1 MADSDA
7 KIAVAATE
15 GEAVRGDLRS
25 FVNERVL
32 KRFKELLDEKRGD
45 YKYAWEGD
53 TTLKLEHRDNDECM
67 ACCMPG
73 CFQNLVWKVSFG
85 DGLNRSFNR
94 LHACPWA
101 NKNAAM
107 EISPVQAVFTQAK
120 AEFKAQGKATAPQP
134 NENALPSSLRAKTN

>member
-1 MADSDA
+1 M
-7 KIAVAATE
+7 
-15 GEAVRGDLRS
+15 
-25 FVNERVL
+25 
-32 KRFKELLDEKRGD
+32 DEKRGD

-85 DGLNRSFNR
+85 DAWVVTDGLNRSFNR

-120 AEFKAQGKATAPQP
+120 AAFDAQGKAAAGAQTM
-134 NENALPSSLRAKTN
+134 ERE

>member
-1 MADSDA
+1 MEDSDA

-15 GEAVRGDLRS
+15 GEAVRGHLRS

-45 YKYAWEGD
+45 YTYTWEGD

-85 DGLNRSFNR
+85 DAWVVTDGLNRSFNR

-107 EISPVQAVFTQAK
+107 EISPVQAIFTQAK
-120 AEFKAQGKATAPQP
+120 ADFKAQGKATAAQTM
-134 NENALPSSLRAKTN
+134 ERGE

>member
-1 MADSDA
+1 MEDYDA
-7 KIAVAATE
+7 KIAVAME
-15 GEAVRGDLRS
+15 FYAVRGDLRP

-32 KRFKELLDEKRGD
+32 KRFKVLLDEKLGD
-45 YKYAWEGD
+45 YKYTWEGD

-85 DGLNRSFNR
+85 DAWVVTDGLNRSFNR

-107 EISPVQAVFTQAK
+107 EISPVQAIFTQAK
-120 AEFKAQGKATAPQP
+120 AAFDAQGKAAAGAQTM
-134 NENALPSSLRAKTN
+134 ERE

>member
-1 MADSDA
+1 ML
-7 KIAVAATE
+7 AVAVTE
-15 GEAVRGDLRS
+15 AEPVLGDLRS

-73 CFQNLVWKVSFG
+73 CFQNLVWKVTFG
-85 DGLNRSFNR
+85 D
-94 LHACPWA
+94 AWVV
-101 NKNAAM
+101 M
-107 EISPVQAVFTQAK
+107 EECSS
-120 AEFKAQGKATAPQP
+120 QP
-134 NENALPSSLRAKTN
+134 NENALPSLRAKTN

>member
-1 MADSDA
+1 MEDYDA
-7 KIAVAATE
+7 KIAVAME
-15 GEAVRGDLRS
+15 FYAVRGDLRP

-45 YKYAWEGD
+45 YKYTWEGD

-85 DGLNRSFNR
+85 DAWVVTDGLNRSFNR

-107 EISPVQAVFTQAK
+107 EISPVQAIFTQAK
-120 AEFKAQGKATAPQP
+120 AAFDAQGKAAAGAQTM
-134 NENALPSSLRAKTN
+134 ERE

>member
-45 YKYAWEGD
+45 YKYTWEGD
-53 TTLKLEHRDNDECM
+53 TSHTTLKLEHRDNDECM

-85 DGLNRSFNR
+85 DAWVVTDGLNRSFNR

-107 EISPVQAVFTQAK
+107 EISPVQAIFTQAK
-120 AEFKAQGKATAPQP
+120 AEFMAQGKATAP
-134 NENALPSSLRAKTN
+134 EAMERGE